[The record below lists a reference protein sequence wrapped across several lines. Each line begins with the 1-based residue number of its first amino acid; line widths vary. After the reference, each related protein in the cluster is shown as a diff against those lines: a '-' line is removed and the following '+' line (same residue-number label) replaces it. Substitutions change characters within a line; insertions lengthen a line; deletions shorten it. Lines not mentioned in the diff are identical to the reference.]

1 MAAVVPIR
9 PAMIA
14 KTTKDGRAALREPF
28 DPSKRGFAILYRG
41 GHTPC
46 PGCNRSNWIVG
57 RIMAEC
63 AFCSTALP
71 LEDERR

>member
-1 MAAVVPIR
+1 MSSVVPIR
-9 PAMIA
+9 PDMIQ
-14 KTTKDGRAALREPF
+14 KIVKGGHAAREPF

-57 RIMAEC
+57 RVMAEC
-63 AFCSTALP
+63 AFCATALP